1 MRKKQLMYMVSRG
14 VLLGLVLGIAFAG
27 GYLFHDITVDET
39 VESAAAQADPVLQP
53 EPFTLLQEV
62 HGLVQDNFYREP
74 PERTELEYAAIRG
87 YLGALNDPYSFFNDP
102 PVAQSESDAL
112 AGIYGGIGVTIKR
125 NVAGQIE
132 IYPYPNG
139 PAARAGVVN
148 GDILMAINGSPIDPS
163 ERVDV
168 VRQALRGEVVEDNG
182 VEITV
187 LHDDESR
194 SYFIAFEE
202 ILVPSTLWRML
213 PSEAPLGY
221 IQITSFTART
231 PEEFE
236 QAVRELRDQGMVG
249 LVLDLRDNYGG
260 LLRESIDLAGE
271 FLDGGI
277 IIIEKSRQRGEQPE
291 EDSVGGAVTDL
302 PVVVITNERT
312 ASAAE
317 VVAGALQQNDRAIV
331 VGQRTRGKGSVQFI
345 FGLAD
350 GSSVRMTAEIWLT
363 PDGTPLDGVGLV
375 PDIEMIPDETGRDVE
390 LDEAIRQ
397 LEQRIEA

>member
-1 MRKKQLMYMVSRG
+1 MLG
-14 VLLGLVLGIAFAG
+14 VVLGIAFAG
-27 GYLFHDITVDET
+27 GYFYHDAIADDVIERA
-39 VESAAAQADPVLQP
+39 EAQSDPPDAPL
-53 EPFTLLQEV
+53 EFDLLQEV
-62 HGLVQDNFYREP
+62 HGLVQDNFYRELP
-74 PERTELEYAAIRG
+74 DATALEYAAIRG
-87 YLGALNDPYSFFNDP
+87 YLTALDDPYSFFNDP

-125 NVAGQIE
+125 NVAGLIE
-132 IYPYPNG
+132 VLPYPDG
-139 PAARAGVVN
+139 PAARAGVLG
-148 GDILMAINGSPIDPS
+148 GDILVAVNGEPLEPT

-168 VRQALRGEVVEDNG
+168 IRQILRGEVIDDNG

-187 LHDDESR
+187 RRPDTEETR
-194 SYFIAFEE
+194 TYFIAFEE
-202 ILVPSTLWRML
+202 IRVPSILWRML
-213 PSEAPLGY
+213 PGEPALGY

-236 QAVRELRDQGMVG
+236 QAVAELRDQGMVG

-271 FLDGGI
+271 FLDGGV
-277 IIIEKSRQRGEQPE
+277 IIIEQSRQEGEQPQV
-291 EDSVGGAVTDL
+291 DDLGGLITDL
-302 PVVVITNERT
+302 PVVVITNQRT

-331 VGQRTRGKGSVQFI
+331 VGQQTRGKGSVQFI
-345 FGLAD
+345 FGLSD

-375 PDIEMIPDETGRDVE
+375 PDIEMIPDEASRDVE
-390 LDEAIRQ
+390 LGEAIRQ
-397 LEQRIEA
+397 LQQKVEA